1 MKAKKAKTMREKE
14 SSSTFFLNL
23 RPKFLDWN
31 PPTEE
36 EKALEVTARRQA
48 REFELKR
55 VTELAR
61 DREAEKAA
69 IRKRYRGAAAGKKQ
83 RRPG

>member
-1 MKAKKAKTMREKE
+1 MKAKKPKAAGGKE
-14 SSSTFFLNL
+14 SSTAYFQNL

-36 EKALEVTARRQA
+36 EKALEVAARRQA
-48 REFELKR
+48 RESELKR
-55 VTELAR
+55 VTELAK

-69 IRKRYRGAAAGKKQ
+69 MTKRHLGAATRRKQ
-83 RRPG
+83 RKL